1 MNPTEI
7 KKLIIASA
15 AEEAD
20 PYDTPGKLEDEGVSF
35 DFSSDFTDQVISR
48 IFTEKLTVI
57 RDSDFGRSL
66 STVFYRIALTGVAA
80 IVILLLSIFLMEGSI
95 SFNSFLGMGNTY
107 DESVFCLLT
116 GI

>member
-20 PYDTPGKLEDEGVSF
+20 PHETPGKLEDEGVSF
-35 DFSSDFTDQVISR
+35 DFSSDFTDKVISR

-57 RDSDFGRSL
+57 RDIDFGRSL
-66 STVFYRIALTGVAA
+66 STVFYRIALTGVA
-80 IVILLLSIFLMEGSI
+80 
-95 SFNSFLGMGNTY
+95 
-107 DESVFCLLT
+107 